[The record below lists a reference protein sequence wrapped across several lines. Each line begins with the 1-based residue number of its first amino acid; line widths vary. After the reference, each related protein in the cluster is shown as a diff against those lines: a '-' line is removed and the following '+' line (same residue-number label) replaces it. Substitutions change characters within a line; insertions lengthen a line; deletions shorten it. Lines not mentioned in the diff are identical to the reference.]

1 MAERKTRK
9 AAPTEERSVTVPAVP
24 DAPEADAAVPDAPV
38 TVSPVSD
45 APETGADLKDTA
57 LGGITGQ
64 LVVVHADG
72 GLNLRRGPG
81 RDYPVAELLEDDTLL
96 AVLELPYG
104 AEAPGWRLVHTG
116 QRTGWV
122 DRDFIEA
129 VPASGSE
136 EE

>member
-1 MAERKTRK
+1 MAKTSK
-9 AAPTEERSVTVPAVP
+9 AAPTEER
-24 DAPEADAAVPDAPV
+24 PV

-45 APETGADLKDTA
+45 APEAGADLKDTA

-64 LVVVHADG
+64 MVMVHADG

-81 RDYPVAELLEDDTLL
+81 RGYPVAELLEDGTLL
-96 AVLELPYG
+96 TALELPYG

-122 DRDFIEA
+122 DRDFIE
-129 VPASGSE
+129 VVHTGGSE
-136 EE
+136 GE